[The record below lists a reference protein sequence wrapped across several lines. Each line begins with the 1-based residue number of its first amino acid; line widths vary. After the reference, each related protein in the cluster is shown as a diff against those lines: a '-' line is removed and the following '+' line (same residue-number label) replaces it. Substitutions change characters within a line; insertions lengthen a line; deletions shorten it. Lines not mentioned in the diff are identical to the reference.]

1 MSEVKQVSPSELNPA
16 SWRATY
22 MLSPDLAVLARSIH
36 KHGILSPIIVRKDGM
51 TIVDGH
57 ERHSLALN
65 NPQIRESVG
74 EVVPVSIIDC
84 TEQEAMILHIQMN
97 RGRGSIVAKKLSH
110 IIRTLSKT
118 GKLDEEGFVSKF
130 CMKFHELELMLD
142 GTLLIHRD
150 IKNHTYSRAW
160 VPIEAPSGTIDKEP
174 LVIEQP
180 PNLDR

>member
-22 MLSPDLAVLARSIH
+22 MLSPDLAVLARSVY

-97 RGRGSIVAKKLSH
+97 RGRGSVVSKRLSALVRKLY
-110 IIRTLSKT
+110 ISKSAT
-118 GKLDEEGFVSKF
+118 EQDLCSAFNMTLDEFEV
-130 CMKFHELELMLD
+130 LLD
-142 GTLLIHRD
+142 GTIVKHRA
-150 IKNHTYSRAW
+150 IKDHIYSRAW
-160 VPIEAPSGTIDKEP
+160 VPIESDVKLADEP
-174 LVIEQP
+174 LIEAP
-180 PNLDR
+180 PNGDR

>member
-1 MSEVKQVSPSELNPA
+1 MEIEIVDINELIEFEWA
-16 SWRATY
+16 STHILR
-22 MLSPDLAVLARSIH
+22 PDLLVLANSI
-36 KHGILSPIIVRKDGM
+36 GTYGLLSPIVAQRGTNK
-51 TIVDGH
+51 
-57 ERHSLALN
+57 
-65 NPQIRESVG
+65 
-74 EVVPVSIIDC
+74 IIDGSQRIRLIRGNAHLTDRFSTGVAVTYIDC
-84 TEQEAMILHIQMN
+84 SEMDAMIIHIQMN